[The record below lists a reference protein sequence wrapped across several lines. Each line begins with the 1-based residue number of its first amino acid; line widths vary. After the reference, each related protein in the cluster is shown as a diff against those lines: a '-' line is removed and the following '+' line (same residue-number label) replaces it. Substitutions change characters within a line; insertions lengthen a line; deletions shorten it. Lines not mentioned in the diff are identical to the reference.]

1 MLKEECKHSRHVF
14 LSLPAC
20 KQHSNESARQG
31 MLLPKLQS
39 LHKGTV
45 MMCSVWHVV
54 LKLDQCVHMSWVGKL
69 PVVQSWLGIG
79 EWATS
84 T

>member
-1 MLKEECKHSRHVF
+1 M
-14 LSLPAC
+14 
-20 KQHSNESARQG
+20 
-31 MLLPKLQS
+31 LQS
-39 LHKGTV
+39 LHKDAV
-45 MMCSVWHVV
+45 MMCSVWHVVV

-79 EWATS
+79 EWATI